1 MAAAPDPKKT
11 IGVGE
16 SRVQRGRL
24 SRGTRLTRMY
34 LEVKGGTWETDQDS
48 VSALQRVR
56 QKEKC
61 ESLASDISFT
71 RGSLYRAI
79 LNMLEKFP
87 KSWLYSGG
95 KSFGTEETVLFLGA
109 VWAASLL

>member
-1 MAAAPDPKKT
+1 MAAAPDPKKI

-61 ESLASDISFT
+61 ESLALKPDCLVQILALSFT
-71 RGSLYRAI
+71 TCVTH
-79 LNMLEKFP
+79 
-87 KSWLYSGG
+87 G
-95 KSFGTEETVLFLGA
+95 K
-109 VWAASLL
+109 LLCLLVPQLLHL